1 MSKLSNKMNNDM
13 LLHGFSFNTRKS
25 YITSIR
31 RMAKYYNRSPDQISN
46 DEIQQY
52 LLHLLK
58 DKKFSYSTCNCL
70 VSALKFFYEK
80 TLGHSRNSF
89 CIPIVKQPQKLPEV
103 PTRQEIQQLFAVA
116 HDVKHRVI
124 LMLAYGA
131 GLRISEIANLK
142 IKDIDSEQMCLKI
155 EQGKGQKDR
164 YTLLPPCLLTELRQ
178 YWKTYHPKIWLFSL
192 ADGTEPVTTPSIR
205 RTWKQIKEKANLQ
218 KCGGIHGLRH
228 AFATHMLE
236 DGVDLYTIKQLLG
249 HSSIRTT
256 TRYLRLTKLRMAE
269 TPSPLDSLIL
279 PNLPKP

>member
-1 MSKLSNKMNNDM
+1 M
-13 LLHGFSFNTRKS
+13 LLYGFSQNTRKV
-25 YITSIR
+25 YINSIR
-31 RMAKYYNRSPDQISN
+31 SMAKYYNRSPEQISN

-52 LLHLLK
+52 ILHLLK

-80 TLGHSRNSF
+80 TLGHPITSF
-89 CIPIVKQPQKLPEV
+89 CIPIAKQPQKLPNV
-103 PTRQEIQQLFAVA
+103 PSRQEIQQLLSAA

-142 IKDIDSEQMCLKI
+142 IKNIDSEQMCLKI
-155 EQGKGQKDR
+155 ELGKGHKDR
-164 YTLLPPCLLTELRQ
+164 YALLSPYLLSELRH
-178 YWKTYHPKIWLFSL
+178 YWKTYHPKTWLFPFE
-192 ADGTEPVTTPSIR
+192 DGTRPITTPAIR
-205 RTWKQIKEKANLQ
+205 YIWKQIKKKANLQ
-218 KCGGIHGLRH
+218 KCGGIHELRH

-256 TRYLRLTKLRMAE
+256 TRYLRLTKQRMAE
-269 TPSPLDSLIL
+269 TPSPLDSLE
-279 PNLPKP
+279 LPKLPKV

>member
-1 MSKLSNKMNNDM
+1 MI
-13 LLHGFSFNTRKS
+13 LHGFSFNTRKS

-31 RMAKYYNRSPDQISN
+31 RLAKYYNRSPDQISN

-58 DKKFSYSTCNCL
+58 DKKYSYSTCNCL
-70 VSALKFFYEK
+70 VSALKFFFEK
-80 TLGHSRNSF
+80 TLGHSKTNF

-103 PTRQEIQQLFAVA
+103 PSRQEIQQLFSVA
-116 HDVKHRVI
+116 HNVKHRVI

-142 IKDIDSEQMCLKI
+142 IEDIDSEQMCLKI
-155 EQGKGQKDR
+155 GQGKGHKDR
-164 YTLLPPCLLTELRQ
+164 YTLLPPCLLTELRH
-178 YWKTYHPKIWLFSL
+178 YWQTYHPKIWLFSL
-192 ADGTEPVTTPSIR
+192 ADGTEPITTPSIR
-205 RTWKQIKEKANLQ
+205 RIWKQIKKKSGLQ

-269 TPSPLDSLIL
+269 TPSPLDSLIFEKS
-279 PNLPKP
+279 PKP

>member
-1 MSKLSNKMNNDM
+1 M

-31 RMAKYYNRSPDQISN
+31 RMAKYYNRSPDQISH

-52 LLHLLK
+52 LLYLLK

-80 TLGHSRNSF
+80 TLGHSRTAI

-103 PTRQEIQQLFAVA
+103 PTRQEIQQLFSVA

-142 IKDIDSEQMCLKI
+142 IRDIDSEQMCLKI

-178 YWKTYHPKIWLFSL
+178 YWKTYHPKTWLFSL
-192 ADGTEPVTTPSIR
+192 ADGTEPITTPSIR
-205 RTWKQIKEKANLQ
+205 RTWKQIKEKANLE

-269 TPSPLDSLIL
+269 TPSPLDSLTL
-279 PNLPKP
+279 EKLPKP

>member
-31 RMAKYYNRSPDQISN
+31 RMANYYNRSPDKISN
-46 DEIQQY
+46 DEIEQY

-80 TLGHSRNSF
+80 TLGHPNTSF

-103 PTRQEIQQLFAVA
+103 PSRQEIQQLFSVA
-116 HDVKHRVI
+116 HDVKYRVI
-124 LMLAYGA
+124 LMLAYGS

-164 YTLLPPCLLTELRQ
+164 YTVLPPCLLIELRQ
-178 YWKTYHPKIWLFSL
+178 YWKAYHPKTWLFSL
-192 ADGTEPVTTPSIR
+192 TDGTEPITTPSIR
-205 RTWKQIKEKANLQ
+205 RIWQQIKEKANLHH
-218 KCGGIHGLRH
+218 CGGIHGLRH

-256 TRYLRLTKLRMAE
+256 TRYLRLTKLRLAE
-269 TPSPLDSLIL
+269 TPSPLDSLL
-279 PNLPKP
+279 LTQVPKS

>member
-1 MSKLSNKMNNDM
+1 
-13 LLHGFSFNTRKS
+13 
-25 YITSIR
+25 
-31 RMAKYYNRSPDQISN
+31 MAKYYNRSPDQIST
-46 DEIQQY
+46 DEVQQY

-80 TLGHSRNSF
+80 TLGHSGTSF

-103 PTRQEIQQLFAVA
+103 PTRQDIQQLFSVT
-116 HDVKHRVI
+116 HDVKYRVI

-155 EQGKGQKDR
+155 EQGKGHKDR
-164 YTLLPPCLLTELRQ
+164 YTLLPPSLLIELRQ
-178 YWKTYHPKIWLFSL
+178 YWKMYHPKIWLFSL
-192 ADGTEPVTTPSIR
+192 ADGTEPITTPSIR
-205 RTWKQIKEKANLQ
+205 RIWKQIKKKADLHY
-218 KCGGIHGLRH
+218 CGGIHGLRH

-269 TPSPLDSLIL
+269 TRSPLDSLIL
-279 PNLPKP
+279 AKASKT